1 MTVREWGLALSRLGV
16 LVSLAALYGALHDQ
30 LSYGIGPEYF
40 TCLKF
45 PQFGLLD
52 ESIAPRWRVAQVG
65 LLAGAAAGLPLGLV
79 LCWWVRRRGG
89 TSRLLWRGAA
99 WVVLGAM
106 LLATLGLAFGWLA
119 LHLASVQRVPAC
131 VQDAQGFL
139 LAAWM
144 HDGSYLGALAG
155 LLAFFW
161 RSRRQR

>member
-1 MTVREWGLALSRLGV
+1 MTGQEWGSQALRLAV
-16 LVSLAALYGALHDQ
+16 LVSLAGLYGALHDQ

-52 ESIAPRWRVAQVG
+52 ESIAPRWRAAQVG
-65 LLAGAAAGLPLGLV
+65 LLAGAVAGLPLGLV

-155 LLAFFW
+155 LLAFLW